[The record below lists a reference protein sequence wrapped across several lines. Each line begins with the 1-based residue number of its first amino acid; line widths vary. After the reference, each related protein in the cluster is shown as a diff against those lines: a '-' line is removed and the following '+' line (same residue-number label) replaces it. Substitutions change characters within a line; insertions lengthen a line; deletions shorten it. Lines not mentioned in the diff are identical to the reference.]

1 MALNCFPVFLPGP
14 FDLIAVRLLFTV
26 VGSSVDLCFC
36 RSSVEL
42 LGFAACDELPC
53 FVSTDH

>member
-14 FDLIAVRLLFTV
+14 FDPIAVRLLF
-26 VGSSVDLCFC
+26 GSSVDSCFC